1 MLLNLKQKMME
12 ARVENTPSEKSV
24 PNRDSIKK
32 FYIEPDYKTPVLD
45 KVSFIEFVSQTSKSS
60 TSDALRMIKES
71 KVTVNKEIIV
81 DENYQLESGDVVRVG
96 VLGHFLQ
103 GPNNI
108 AIVK

>member
-12 ARVENTPSEKSV
+12 ARVETTPSEKSV

-32 FYIEPDYKTPVLD
+32 FYIEPDAKTPVLD
-45 KVSFIEFVSQTSKSS
+45 KVSFIEFVAQTSKSS